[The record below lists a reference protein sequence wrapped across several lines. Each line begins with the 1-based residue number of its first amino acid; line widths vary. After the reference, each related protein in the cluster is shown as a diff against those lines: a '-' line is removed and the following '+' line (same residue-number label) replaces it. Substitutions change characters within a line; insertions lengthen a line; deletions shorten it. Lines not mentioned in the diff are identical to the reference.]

1 MVSHYYENIFVDIL
15 DALHFDLILEE
26 GSPIPSSFFSVIF
39 SINFDNFGAHCA
51 EFLLNFLKHS
61 KFFPFLK
68 DFWGIMAIWTRI
80 FGTPCVY
87 SLFLATSRIRG
98 ADECCPVWGKVE
110 TFYCGYCDAAPR
122 LDQDC
127 VWTSTSQHNPSPGH
141 WNITISLF
149 MSRPGIHRYN
159 LWVSSSCSACSL
171 QLIWSDLLFYCF
183 VNCAFCLMLW
193 CGWREFYSQKLTFVF
208 IKISEI
214 SFMSQIQQLAL
225 YLCPEWGRVY
235 HSIFTRS
242 EQF

>member
-51 EFLLNFLKHS
+51 EFLLNFQNS

-87 SLFLATSRIRG
+87 SLFLATSRMRG

-159 LWVSSSCSACSL
+159 LWVPCS
-171 QLIWSDLLFYCF
+171 WSDQIYCSIVLLTVHF
-183 VNCAFCLMLW
+183 VW
-193 CGWREFYSQKLTFVF
+193 CCDVGGV
-208 IKISEI
+208 
-214 SFMSQIQQLAL
+214 SFTA
-225 YLCPEWGRVY
+225 
-235 HSIFTRS
+235 RS
-242 EQF
+242 